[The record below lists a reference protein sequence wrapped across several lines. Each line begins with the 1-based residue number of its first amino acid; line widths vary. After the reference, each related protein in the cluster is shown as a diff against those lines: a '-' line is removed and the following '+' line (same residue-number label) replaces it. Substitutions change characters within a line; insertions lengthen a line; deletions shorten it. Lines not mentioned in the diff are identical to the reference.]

1 MSDETN
7 GENGASAEAPAA
19 PVKRNTRQREA
30 VRRALAES
38 SEFVS
43 AQVLHQRLSAAGE
56 RIGLATVYRTL
67 GALSESEEADSLQNS
82 EGEVVYRAC
91 EMGEHHHHLICRNCG
106 AAVEITAD
114 PVEQWAASVAAE
126 HGYTQARHVVDIFG
140 LCPKCTALAQ
150 ATA

>member
-7 GENGASAEAPAA
+7 GEGGTTAGAAAA

-67 GALSESEEADSLQNS
+67 GTLSESEEADSLQNA

-91 EMGEHHHHLICRNCG
+91 VMGEHHHHLICRNCG

-114 PVEQWAASVAAE
+114 PVEQWASSVAAK

-140 LCPKCTALAQ
+140 LCPKCTAA
-150 ATA
+150 AAASA

>member
-7 GENGASAEAPAA
+7 GEGGATAGAAAA

-67 GALSESEEADSLQNS
+67 GTLSESEEADSLQNA

-91 EMGEHHHHLICRNCG
+91 VMGEHHHHLICRNCG

-114 PVEQWAASVAAE
+114 PVEQWASSVAAK

-140 LCPKCTALAQ
+140 LCPKCTAA
-150 ATA
+150 AAASA

>member
-91 EMGEHHHHLICRNCG
+91 EMGEHHHHLICRYCC
-106 AAVEITAD
+106 AVVEITAD
-114 PVEQWAASVAAE
+114 SVEQWAASVAAE
-126 HGYTQARHVVDIFG
+126 HGYTQARHVVDIVG
-140 LCPKCTALAQ
+140 LCPKCTALAE